1 MSDQSKFIAGLL
13 LGAAAGAALAYLLTS
28 DKGKEIVEEIKTA
41 AAEAGD
47 EVKAAAGK
55 IEAELNEALE
65 KGKQWANDLQSRTDS
80 FTS

>member
-41 AAEAGD
+41 AAEAGE
-47 EVKAAAGK
+47 EVKTAAGK

-65 KGKQWANDLQSRTDS
+65 KGKQWASD
-80 FTS
+80 

>member
-1 MSDQSKFIAGLL
+1 MNDQSKFIAGIL

-41 AAEAGD
+41 AAEAGE

-55 IEAELNEALE
+55 NEAELNEALE
-65 KGKQWANDLQSRTDS
+65 KGKQWASDLQSRTDS